1 MKGGRFP
8 ADRARCRGSDAVAA
22 VGARGSLDA
31 MTGQVRL
38 TIRYLDAGDGWV
50 TAQIAEIPAA
60 ISEGR
65 TRAEARANVLDALQD
80 VLTPDEE
87 SIGRQSDHADSDSLT
102 LTYTA

>member
-1 MKGGRFP
+1 MAPRPHHAANP
-8 ADRARCRGSDAVAA
+8 ATPSHSCDSRS
-22 VGARGSLDA
+22 SLDA

-38 TIRYLDAGDGWV
+38 TIRYTDAGDGWV

-65 TRAEARANVLDALQD
+65 TRAEARENVLDALQV

-87 SIGRQSDHADSDSLT
+87 FTGGQASQADSDSLT
-102 LTYTA
+102 LTYAA

>member
-1 MKGGRFP
+1 
-8 ADRARCRGSDAVAA
+8 
-22 VGARGSLDA
+22 

-38 TIRYLDAGDGWV
+38 TIRYSDAGDGWV

-65 TRAEARANVLDALQD
+65 TRQEARVNVLDALQV

-87 SIGRQSDHADSDSLT
+87 FTGGRRDEADSDSLT
-102 LTYTA
+102 LTYAA

>member
-1 MKGGRFP
+1 
-8 ADRARCRGSDAVAA
+8 
-22 VGARGSLDA
+22 

-38 TIRYLDAGDGWV
+38 TIRYTDAGDGWV

-65 TRAEARANVLDALQD
+65 TREEARENVLDALQV

-87 SIGRQSDHADSDSLT
+87 LTNGRRDEADSDSLT
-102 LTYTA
+102 LTYAA

>member
-1 MKGGRFP
+1 MSGERGLAAGP
-8 ADRARCRGSDAVAA
+8 ATPSRQC
-22 VGARGSLDA
+22 GARGSLDA

-38 TIRYLDAGDGWV
+38 TIRYSDAGDGWV

-65 TRAEARANVLDALQD
+65 TRAEARENVLDALQV

-87 SIGRQSDHADSDSLT
+87 FTGGQGDQADSDSLT
-102 LTYTA
+102 LTYAA